1 MGKLYW
7 WLVMNEKRLFD
18 LREYADL
25 SQKDLAN
32 KLGVSQ
38 QTYSLWEKGTK
49 IIPLKH
55 LNNLCNY
62 YETSMDYVL
71 GFTDIKM
78 SSNIIKIKELNKK
91 EIGARI
97 KKIREDNNLTLR
109 DLASKLNTTS
119 STISAYETGKTLLL
133 TAFAIQI
140 CKKYKIIKETTSVQD
155 IPLKY
160 VGWIILYGY
169 IFG

>member
-1 MGKLYW
+1 
-7 WLVMNEKRLFD
+7 MNEKRLFD

-25 SQKDLAN
+25 TQKDLAKN
-32 KLGVSQ
+32 LGITQ

-71 GFTDIKM
+71 GFTDIKI
-78 SSNIIKIKELNKK
+78 SSNIIKVKELNKK

-97 KKIREDNNLTLR
+97 KKVREDNNLTLR

-119 STISAYETGKTLLL
+119 STISAYETGKTLIL
-133 TAFAIQI
+133 TAFAYQI
-140 CKKYKIIKETTSVQD
+140 CSEYDVSLDWLCGKTK
-155 IPLKY
+155 
-160 VGWIILYGY
+160 
-169 IFG
+169 

>member
-7 WLVMNEKRLFD
+7 WLIMNEKRLFD

-32 KLGVSQ
+32 KLGVTQ

-62 YETSMDYVL
+62 YKTSMDYVL
-71 GFTDIKM
+71 GLSNERTNSDIKE
-78 SSNIIKIKELNKK
+78 IKELNKK
-91 EIGARI
+91 LIGSRI
-97 KKIREDNNLTLR
+97 KEVREINKLTLR
-109 DLASKLNTTS
+109 DLASELNTTS
-119 STISAYETGKTLLL
+119 STISAYETGKTLVL
-133 TAFAIQI
+133 TAFAYQI
-140 CKKYKIIKETTSVQD
+140 CTKYDVSLDWLCGKVK
-155 IPLKY
+155 
-160 VGWIILYGY
+160 
-169 IFG
+169 